1 MKILS
6 KIILILFV
14 FGMIPEYIKA
24 EGRSGES
31 GSLLYSF
38 VEIVDDTEIKP
49 VDLTTNPPLPLGR
62 PFIFFFQ
69 PLKNAYIYLFK
80 ITEDSNITILF
91 PGTFDQFRKK
101 YFSFKHFLPVKLST
115 ENPEKS
121 SGNFSLHLVIS
132 NKRLTKV
139 EELVREYRALS
150 SGQSDARKTIGYE
163 ILIEVRRIKREF
175 AFEKIIEE
183 PVYIAGTF
191 RSENDQMIE
200 EAAIKIK
207 FDYIYTKVFEF
218 ESR

>member
-1 MKILS
+1 M
-6 KIILILFV
+6 
-14 FGMIPEYIKA
+14 
-24 EGRSGES
+24 
-31 GSLLYSF
+31 
-38 VEIVDDTEIKP
+38 
-49 VDLTTNPPLPLGR
+49 
-62 PFIFFFQ
+62 
-69 PLKNAYIYLFK
+69 
-80 ITEDSNITILF
+80 
-91 PGTFDQFRKK
+91 
-101 YFSFKHFLPVKLST
+101 KLST